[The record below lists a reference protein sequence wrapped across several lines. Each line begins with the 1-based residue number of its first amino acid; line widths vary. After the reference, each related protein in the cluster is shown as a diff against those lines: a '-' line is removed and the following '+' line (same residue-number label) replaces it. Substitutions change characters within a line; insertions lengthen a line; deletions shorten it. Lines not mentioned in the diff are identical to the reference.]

1 MGTNT
6 EKEDKQLLLEKKIH
20 DLQQE
25 NESLQ
30 GDVPQKYDYLQQI
43 ISAQVKTVSQLE
55 GRYADR
61 SDLCC
66 LELGFVYA

>member
-61 SDLCC
+61 YLICA
-66 LELGFVYA
+66 VWN